1 MKLISLAPF
10 LVGLACGN
18 PVVLKRA
25 DGLPTNCVYV
35 NNIAFGAL
43 PSDGEPGQSPQY
55 SMAQLNSALGAKICG
70 YGWYS
75 QVSSSS
81 YDGSQLKAVMSDVVS
96 SGAVFQPAVMPTL
109 PLGSFTASTASQIAS
124 VLEQFTSQGVEVWL
138 RFGHEMNYYLSVGTY
153 SGTAAQFVNAWKL
166 MAAAVAGNDKIK
178 MWWSPNNVGNN
189 VGSVAQYWPGA
200 EYVDLV
206 GVDCYPSGSISS
218 STFGSCYQSFY
229 NTYSAAYNIPF
240 AIGETGYCGSSGADD
255 WLSAIMNPP
264 SGYPNYIAASWFE
277 YSKECDFRIIESGN
291 LAETQQILLHGA
303 TSSGG
308 GGSGTDARDGAAAP
322 PAPVSQPTLAAEAS
336 AEAVAGVVADGT
348 AAPLSLATL
357 TTPA

>member
-10 LVGLACGN
+10 LVGLAYGN

-75 QVSSSS
+75 QVSSSN
-81 YDGSQLKAVMSDVVS
+81 YDGSQLTAVMSDVVS

-109 PLGSFTASTASQIAS
+109 PLGDFTASTASQVAS
-124 VLEQFTSQGVEVWL
+124 VLEKFTSQGVEVWL

-200 EYVDLV
+200 D
-206 GVDCYPSGSISS
+206 
-218 STFGSCYQSFY
+218 
-229 NTYSAAYNIPF
+229 TYSAAYNIPF

-308 GGSGTDARDGAAAP
+308 GGSDARDGAAAP

-336 AEAVAGVVADGT
+336 AEAAAGVVADGT
-348 AAPLSLATL
+348 AAPLSPVTL